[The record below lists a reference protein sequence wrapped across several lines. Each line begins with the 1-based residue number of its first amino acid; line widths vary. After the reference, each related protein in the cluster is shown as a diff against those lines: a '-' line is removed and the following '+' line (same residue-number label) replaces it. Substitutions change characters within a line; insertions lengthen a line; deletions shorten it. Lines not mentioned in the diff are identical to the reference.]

1 MDWAYPGCFVP
12 ATRLRSPPPNHHLYI
27 GQETLKFKSSA
38 SAKVWQAKG
47 CFSAVCH
54 GKSGLESAHLSQG
67 SSGPSTTQT
76 ASTVSSDGLVIFV
89 RFVICD
95 IVQVLLELIKDY
107 HSWVQLYLILYSTAV
122 SVWSCE
128 LCAVVFYNLMR
139 CCTVTVERPCF
150 CQQLFISQVW
160 NWNWKLLRMWLIW
173 CVGLTGTWGKEASH
187 VSGKRST
194 TALPPQPKFFI
205 WRTQKVQIQLFDSF
219 VVVEIIWK
227 FFEVMYLMDKF

>member
-1 MDWAYPGCFVP
+1 MIFFFKSAKLLVSFSVLAVKWELQQECQLMQPAWTTGWCDHSVWSGPYSLKKIDWCGLSWSWVFCPSDSA
-12 ATRLRSPPPNHHLYI
+12 SPPSSLPQNHHPYI

-38 SAKVWQAKG
+38 SAKVWQA
-47 CFSAVCH
+47 VCH

-67 SSGPSTTQT
+67 CSGPSTTQT

-89 RFVICD
+89 KFVICD
-95 IVQVLLELIKDY
+95 IVQVLLELIKDCR
-107 HSWVQLYLILYSTAV
+107 SWVQLYLILYSTAV

-160 NWNWKLLRMWLIW
+160 NWNWKLLR
-173 CVGLTGTWGKEASH
+173 KA
-187 VSGKRST
+187 
-194 TALPPQPKFFI
+194 
-205 WRTQKVQIQLFDSF
+205 
-219 VVVEIIWK
+219 
-227 FFEVMYLMDKF
+227 